1 MGAYRLASHSQKHEV
16 FCSFRSS
23 SLLCGW
29 IPLCFSSLLCCW
41 IPLCSWLLSLCC
53 PRCHC
58 CCHPCLLCW
67 CLCASLCLCSLCS
80 GKPVPCPGGGWKHLW
95 WCHWRILLC

>member
-1 MGAYRLASHSQKHEV
+1 MGYRLASHSQKHEV
-16 FCSFRSS
+16 FCSSRSSSVCRPGHRGGKACCLCFS

-53 PRCHC
+53 PCCHC

-80 GKPVPCPGGGWKHLW
+80 GKSVP
-95 WCHWRILLC
+95 